1 MAWGYGRDVGT
12 LSSSSPDVC
21 AGVLEVHCTHLP
33 PRGHLCV
40 HHTHTHTHTHTHI
53 HTQGK
58 SPHTVKANV
67 LLLLLLLLLPLA
79 VCALVPCPTSK
90 AVAGAAA

>member
-40 HHTHTHTHTHTHI
+40 HHTHTHTHTHI

-67 LLLLLLLLLPLA
+67 LLLLLLLLPLA

>member
-21 AGVLEVHCTHLP
+21 AGVLEVYCTHLP

-40 HHTHTHTHTHTHI
+40 HHTHTHTHTHI

-67 LLLLLLLLLPLA
+67 LLLLLLLLPLA

>member
-1 MAWGYGRDVGT
+1 MAEMSAPSAQAHLMSVRG
-12 LSSSSPDVC
+12 SSKCTAPTFRR
-21 AGVLEVHCTHLP
+21 AGISACT
-33 PRGHLCV
+33 
-40 HHTHTHTHTHTHI
+40 THTHTHTHI

-67 LLLLLLLLLPLA
+67 LLLLLLLLPLA